1 MVKSSKRRGISTIVG
16 GLIFLI
22 LMTSAFSTFYIAFD
36 FQQETI
42 NTQRDVSRDLVE
54 KTQEQF
60 VISAGAD
67 PNDNN
72 RLGIQVKNQG
82 PNPVEVANI
91 WIVNK
96 SDVNEPANRYEVNYQ
111 DVFIPSGY
119 GAPILENTPLYLNP
133 AYGSDYTVR
142 VI

>member
-16 GLIFLI
+16 GLIFLV

-36 FQQETI
+36 VQQGTI
-42 NTQRDVSRDLVE
+42 NTQRDISRDLME

-91 WIVNK
+91 SANK
-96 SDVNEPANRYEVNYQ
+96 LVEPLTVTGV
-111 DVFIPSGY
+111 DLMLPSVE
-119 GAPILENTPLYLNP
+119 ITL
-133 AYGSDYTVR
+133 TV
-142 VI
+142 